1 MAFSPIQPGRHGLAL
16 LLVAALTAG
25 CDSLSGIV
33 PTNDATTTAK
43 SGSEGQ
49 DTASQ
54 PSQGA
59 ASQSGRPGGG
69 RDEMAI
75 PNGDGAEMAEM
86 MMGEGELAVP
96 GGAPDEF
103 DTASDFAGQLATAV
117 PDDGAPDAARGKED
131 YLSQPGGTGL
141 YPAGGEGKPEDF
153 SQPTDEYLEAFAPG
167 LEGPGGPPDEFGE
180 SPRLPGQRGPR
191 KGSAKPT
198 APPKPGGLE
207 TKLRPKGGARP
218 APVPSRPPIAAPQ
231 KPKAGGGGSP
241 APAFAS
247 QPLFKLSNPVS
258 TSDGIGDTIGF
269 SVDYQLLRGPD
280 ADATYFWVI
289 SFEELDKSG
298 RGSDVRKVQQAF
310 RPANDTRTLKVI
322 LPLKGQ
328 PKEPYRCWIAAKK
341 GNQVKQVS
349 RTTTFPPAFK

>member
-1 MAFSPIQPGRHGLAL
+1 MAFYPIQPGRYGLAL
-16 LLVAALTAG
+16 LLVATLTTG

-33 PTNDATTTAK
+33 PTNEATTTAK
-43 SGSEGQ
+43 SDSEGQ
-49 DTASQ
+49 RNASP
-54 PSQGA
+54 PSPGA
-59 ASQSGRPGGG
+59 ASQSGRPGGDSG
-69 RDEMAI
+69 EMAM
-75 PNGDGAEMAEM
+75 PSGDGAEMAEM

-96 GGAPDEF
+96 DGSPDEF
-103 DTASDFAGQLATAV
+103 DTASDFAARLGTDV
-117 PDDGAPDAARGKED
+117 PDDGAPDAAAGTDD
-131 YLSQPGGTGL
+131 YFSQPGGIGL
-141 YPAGGEGKPEDF
+141 DPAVGDGKPGELGGA
-153 SQPTDEYLEAFAPG
+153 TDEYLESFGPG
-167 LEGPGGPPDEFGE
+167 LEAPGGAPGEFGE
-180 SPRLPGQRGPR
+180 SPGLPGQRGPR
-191 KGSAKPT
+191 KGSAKPA
-198 APPKPGGLE
+198 APPKAGGIE
-207 TKLRPKGGARP
+207 TKLRPKGGAGP
-218 APVPSRPPIAAPQ
+218 APVPSRPSGGAPQ
-231 KPKAGGGGSP
+231 KPKPAGGGSP

-247 QPLFKLSNPVS
+247 QPLFKLTNPVS
-258 TSDGIGDTIGF
+258 QFDGTGDSIGF

-349 RTTTFPPAFK
+349 RTTTFPPSFK